1 LAEEGGFR
9 GLLETLGDP
18 SRTRRQALETYIVLA
33 GRHEPFKRVK
43 TSRPHPSGDCLGST
57 CLALST

>member
-9 GLLETLGDP
+9 GLLETLSDP
-18 SRTRRQALETYIVLA
+18 SNAPTGFGNLHRLA
-33 GRHEPFKRVK
+33 GRQEPFFRVK
-43 TSRPHPSGDCLGST
+43 TSRPAPSGDLGST